1 MQNFDLVGSISSS
14 KRASKRLMEQKRRNT
29 SNCICPLQGANF
41 WQRQMK
47 TVKSAVTR
55 GVKAAIVGPAKPS
68 GSLPDVADIP
78 NPSASKPNYVLYGGI
93 GLAALAALALLG
105 GRPKAA

>member
-14 KRASKRLMEQKRRNT
+14 RRASKRLMEQKRRNT
-29 SNCICPLQGANF
+29 SNCICPLQGASF
-41 WQRQMK
+41 WQRQIN
-47 TVKSAVTR
+47 TAKSAVAR

-68 GSLPDVADIP
+68 SSLPDVADLP
-78 NPSASKPNYVLYGGI
+78 NPNASKPNYLLYGGI
-93 GLAALAALALLG
+93 GVVALAAFALLG